1 MMASDL
7 SSGCTET
14 IDILDDEKEE
24 GEISLED
31 VSSSEEGGMGHLT
44 SSYVV
49 GRMRA
54 CPDCKSWG
62 DCATWCN
69 ATYHPKNQSRR
80 GKVILDLVSVVDVSF
95 FFVHILYL
103 CLKLRPDSIHVKLT
117 LILVFNVYFFLNL
130 KIQFSLYLFNGEF

>member
-1 MMASDL
+1 MASDL

-44 SSYVV
+44 SNYVV

-69 ATYHPKNQSRR
+69 APYHPKNQSRR
-80 GKVILDLVSVVDVSF
+80 GKVILDLMFVSVVQDISF
-95 FFVHILYL
+95 FFDHFHTCV
-103 CLKLRPDSIHVKLT
+103 
-117 LILVFNVYFFLNL
+117 
-130 KIQFSLYLFNGEF
+130 

>member
-7 SSGCTET
+7 SSGYLET
-14 IDILDDEKEE
+14 IDVLDDEKEE

-49 GRMRA
+49 SRTRA

-62 DCATWCN
+62 ECATWCN
-69 ATYHPKNQSRR
+69 ATYYSKSRR
-80 GKVILDLVSVVDVSF
+80 GKVMLDYKFKICFFSVSCT
-95 FFVHILYL
+95 LYL
-103 CLKLRPDSIHVKLT
+103 CLVSKDLEMFPWN
-117 LILVFNVYFFLNL
+117 FYF
-130 KIQFSLYLFNGEF
+130 IYLCTVLL